1 MSEWDFLWG
10 LEGDALMDAMAT
22 GATREEWDDIE
33 RMEAEK
39 AKKSEKPRRKRNTM
53 VFIDAENIACS
64 KADDIDRIIH
74 EIGEVAEVRYYAMQ
88 KDPVTE
94 GWKSTIRRY
103 GYKPILMAAPREK
116 NKIDDKIIRDARK
129 ILDQNKSIDI
139 FVIVSGDG
147 DYASLVSFLRACGK
161 RAVALGAKQISQSLQ
176 AASSE
181 TRRV

>member
-22 GATREEWDDIE
+22 GATADEWDYIE
-33 RMEAEK
+33 RMEEEK
-39 AKKSEKPRRKRNTM
+39 AQKTQKPRRKRNTM

-64 KADDIDRIIH
+64 YAGSIDRIIH

-94 GWKSTIRRY
+94 GWKSTIGRY
-103 GYKPILMAAPREK
+103 GYKPILMAPPREK
-116 NKIDDKIIRDARK
+116 NKIDDKIIRDAKK

-147 DYASLVSFLRACGK
+147 DYTALVNFLRARGK
-161 RAVALGAKQISQSLQ
+161 RAVVLAARQISQRLK
-176 AASSE
+176 AVSSE

>member
-39 AKKSEKPRRKRNTM
+39 ARKSEKPRRKRNTM

-94 GWKSTIRRY
+94 GWKSTIGRY
-103 GYKPILMAAPREK
+103 GYKPILMAGPREK
-116 NKIDDKIIRDARK
+116 NKIDEKIIKDAK
-129 ILDQNKSIDI
+129 GILDKNKSIDI

-147 DYASLVSFLRACGK
+147 DYTSLVKFLKVRGK
-161 RAVALGAKQISQSLQ
+161 RAVILAKQVSQRLK

-181 TRRV
+181 TRHI

>member
-22 GATREEWDDIE
+22 GATWEEWDYIE
-33 RMEAEK
+33 RMEEEEAQ
-39 AKKSEKPRRKRNTM
+39 KSEKPRRKRNTM

-64 KADDIDRIIH
+64 HAGSIDRIIH

-94 GWKSTIRRY
+94 GWKSTIGRY
-103 GYKPILMAAPREK
+103 GYKPILMAPPREK
-116 NKIDDKIIRDARK
+116 NKIDDKIMRDTRK
-129 ILDQNKSIDI
+129 ILDQNRSIDI

-147 DYASLVSFLRACGK
+147 DYAALVNFLRARGK
-161 RAVALGAKQISQSLQ
+161 RVVVLGAKQISQRLK

-181 TRRV
+181 TKRV